1 MIKEEN
7 LKRNVAENLKKFR
20 KKNNLTQTQLA
31 QKLNYSDKSISKWER
46 MEGVPDIIILSKL
59 ADLYGISVDV
69 FIRDADTIAFPKLK
83 KKRQL
88 ISLISFTGVWVLATI
103 VYVILSLFIKGSFE
117 NWLVFIYAIPLSL
130 ITTVVFTKLWGSN
143 TQQFI
148 SVSLLL
154 WSLILSIFL
163 SFNLV
168 KLWLLFVA
176 AGALQLLLILL
187 YKLKK

>member
-7 LKRNVAENLKKFR
+7 LKRHLAENLKKFR
-20 KKNNLTQTQLA
+20 KKNNLTQAQLA

-46 MEGVPDIIILSKL
+46 MDGVPDIIILSKL

-69 FIRDADTIAFPKLK
+69 FIGNTDTIIFPKVK

-88 ISLISFTGVWVLATI
+88 ITLISFTGVWALATI
-103 VYVILSLFIKGSFE
+103 VYVALSLFTKGSFQ
-117 NWLVFIYAIPLSL
+117 NWLIFIYAIPLSL
-130 ITTVVFTKLWGSN
+130 ITTVVFTQLWGSN
-143 TQQFI
+143 VQQFI

-176 AGALQLLLILL
+176 GGALQLLLMIW